1 MSIAELIMTGTERAS
16 KSTDWVADSL
26 AKIGDNV
33 TKVLREREQNKQA
46 QEMLPFLQQ
55 GMQESMKL
63 AQKGDTAA
71 AYSNMIGILASNPNL
86 MNNPRALP
94 IFDLTLKGINESA
107 ERYKQTQDY
116 NQRQAYYDKVTAN
129 KTGKGGGGGNTF
141 TERFNRA
148 RGRGGSP
155 IVEVP
160 LPEEVDFIQE
170 TDMPQ
175 GEMPPNQGGVPAM
188 QGGANQG
195 FSFGAGAYQPSEQT
209 LQQFAEYS
217 DQYDSAKPKKKK
229 ELEAQRTIVYDNQ
242 DALGKD
248 ISNLD
253 NDQFGFTQVVAGAAD
268 PTLFGIQYARFKQGD
283 VNAKGEPTYKA
294 NNDAEASI
302 GKLQEALNLVNDRP
316 ELKDIY
322 TKAGGWKNIELKP
335 TAAKKSDD
343 QDIFGASAKFEV
355 INKKNPNEK
364 LEVTQDEFALLGSI
378 GKMIPT
384 SQTND
389 MKIIRVGEEM
399 EPSAAKAPAPTQG
412 GLPATQPPTA
422 VAPEI
427 PDVEGNPFTEK
438 VKKIKTEETEKQKKL
453 TTDEISRVVETTNR
467 LQQALDGL
475 AKGEYPKVMDYLPR
489 TKKTTLE
496 SSSLDAL
503 KNEYNVLANLK
514 PAIEWLKK
522 NPNHKDAPAAA
533 EVIKQKLGI

>member
-1 MSIAELIMTGTERAS
+1 MQGTNRSSE
-16 KSTDWVADSL
+16 STAWVGDSL
-26 AKIGDNV
+26 AKLGQNV
-33 TKVLREREQNKQA
+33 GAALAQREQQKQA

-55 GMQESMKL
+55 SMQESMTL
-63 AQKGDTAA
+63 AQTGDTAA
-71 AYSNMIGILASNPNL
+71 AYSNMMGVFASNPNL
-86 MNNPRALP
+86 MQNPSVLP
-94 IFDLTLKGINESA
+94 FLQMGLKGINESA

-160 LPEEVDFIQE
+160 LPEEVDFNQE

-217 DQYDSAKPKKKK
+217 DQYDSAKPKQKKAI
-229 ELEAQRTIVYDNQ
+229 EAQRTIVYDNQ

-268 PTLFGIQYARFKQGD
+268 PTFFGVKFARFKQGD
-283 VNAKGEPTYKA
+283 VNAKGEQTYKA
-294 NNDAEASI
+294 NDDASASI
-302 GKLQEALNLVNDRP
+302 GKLQEAFNLVNDRP

-335 TAAKKSDD
+335 TAAKK
-343 QDIFGASAKFEV
+343 ASVDELDNTPAMFEV
-355 INKKNPNEK
+355 INKKNPNERVG
-364 LEVTQDEFALLGSI
+364 VTQDEFALLGSI
-378 GKMIPT
+378 NKMIPT

-389 MKIIRVGEEM
+389 MEIIRVGEEK
-399 EPSAAKAPAPTQG
+399 EQAAEAPAPTERFPVKPTG
-412 GLPATQPPTA
+412 KTETGTPAKSTKELSLEQQVQQELSGAKQTGRTVTPQQAKA
-422 VAPEI
+422 VEQSRISSQKSNLESEKRRLENLIYTVQRADSGKKTLKAGITKE
-427 PDVEGNPFTEK
+427 TEAK
-438 VKKIKTEETEKQKKL
+438 VK
-453 TTDEISRVVETTNR
+453 
-467 LQQALDGL
+467 
-475 AKGEYPKVMDYLPR
+475 
-489 TKKTTLE
+489 
-496 SSSLDAL
+496 
-503 KNEYNVLANLK
+503 
-514 PAIEWLKK
+514 
-522 NPNHKDAPAAA
+522 A
-533 EVIKQKLGI
+533 EVDKINKQLASF